1 MESGGVI
8 AIDGPA
14 ASGKSSTAAA
24 VARALGAPHLDSGA
38 LYRGLTLVALDA
50 ARALGVTLAAV
61 PPGEILAASE
71 RRRLELRLE
80 RGSFEVRLDGAD
92 AGTRIRTPE
101 VTGAVSPVSAIPALR
116 DWVNLRLRRAA
127 ADAGGVVV
135 DGRDIG
141 TVVFPD
147 AELKVFLTAT
157 AEARARRRSAQ
168 WGRPVD
174 ETAVARESA
183 ALQARD
189 RADSTRAVAPLRQAA
204 DALPLDTTGLAFDE
218 QVAWI
223 VARARE
229 RGLDRRP

>member
-1 MESGGVI
+1 MDSAGVI
-8 AIDGPA
+8 AIDGPS

-24 VARALGAPHLDSGA
+24 VARALGVPHLDSGA

-50 ARALGVTLAAV
+50 ARALGVTRAAV
-61 PPGEILAASE
+61 PPEEILAASE
-71 RRRLELRLE
+71 RRGLELRLE
-80 RGSFEVRLDGAD
+80 RGSFEVRLDRVD
-92 AGTRIRTPE
+92 AEARIRTPE

-116 DWVNLRLRRAA
+116 DWVNVRLRRAA
-127 ADAGGVVV
+127 AAAGGVVV

-141 TVVFPD
+141 TVVFPG

-157 AEARARRRSAQ
+157 ADARARRRSAQ
-168 WGRPVD
+168 WGRPAD
-174 ETAVARESA
+174 EAAVARESA

-189 RADSTRAVAPLRQAA
+189 RADSTRAVAPLRQAP
-204 DALPLDTTGLAFDE
+204 DALPLDTTGLAFEE